1 MRSKKIYLILV
12 MLICLYS
19 SLLSQGV
26 DTNQTVSSGMSILGC
41 TTLAIQNVT
50 VASSGNLSLSAPAE
64 VTING
69 PFEVKSGGVLNMQLS
84 QQIIFNYIYDAS
96 GNRTTRRFSSVTS
109 SFSSAT
115 STFQEE
121 TIVIDKE

>member
-1 MRSKKIYLILV
+1 

-26 DTNQTVSSGMSILGC
+26 DTRSCMNTFTNQTVSSGMSILGC

-109 SFSSAT
+109 SFLLLLVPFKRRLS
-115 STFQEE
+115 
-121 TIVIDKE
+121 

>member
-1 MRSKKIYLILV
+1 MERLFILFLWMGRKRIFLKIYKSVVYMRSKIYLILV

-26 DTNQTVSSGMSILGC
+26 DTRSCMNTFTNQTVSSGMSILGC

-50 VASSGNLSLSAPAE
+50 VASSGNSSLSAPAE

-69 PFEVKSGGVLNMQLS
+69 PL
-84 QQIIFNYIYDAS
+84 
-96 GNRTTRRFSSVTS
+96 R
-109 SFSSAT
+109 
-115 STFQEE
+115 
-121 TIVIDKE
+121 